1 MVGITFL
8 VIVLFFVWLWFR
20 EKWFP
25 KKPKGFR
32 LLIKQRGRFKFY
44 RIQVKRPFYGWSGFY
59 TALHSGTIYSYS
71 GWSRNKQDELRYA
84 QEYMDL
90 CGLNPDDY
98 VIKEVTL

>member
-1 MVGITFL
+1 MGGIIFL
-8 VIVLFFVWLWFR
+8 VIVLFFVWLGFR

-32 LLIKQRGRFKFY
+32 LLIKQKGRYEYY
-44 RIQVKRPFYGWSGFY
+44 RIQVYRSLYGWSGFY
-59 TALHSGTIYSYS
+59 VFIHSGSIRSYS
-71 GWSRNKQDELRYA
+71 GWSRDKQAELQYG
-84 QEYMDL
+84 QDYIDL